1 MSTTNPPSLPPGKQG
16 LYDPAHE
23 HDACGV
29 GFIADLQ
36 DRPTHDIVS
45 QAIQVLCNLEHR
57 GACGCEVNTGD
68 GAGILFQKPH
78 NFMLKECDEIKLRL
92 PRPAEYGVGMVF
104 LPKDPAARKECEALF
119 EQAVLEE
126 GQWVLGWRTVKT
138 DHSCL
143 GPTAKASEPVVRQI
157 FIGRSDSIGDD
168 SSFER
173 KLFVI
178 RRRVENAVRASAIPQ
193 RGQFYIPSLSFKTI
207 VYKGMLM
214 STQLSAYYPELTDPV
229 LESSLALV
237 HSRFSTNTFPN
248 WARAHPYRYLAHNG
262 EINTLRGNI
271 NWMHARERQ
280 FESPLFG
287 DDIEKLMPVI
297 DTDGSDSAMFDNVLE
312 TLTLAGRSL
321 PHSAMM
327 MIPEPWSGHESMSAE
342 KKAFY
347 EFHGTM
353 MEPWDGPA
361 LIAFTDGRRIGAVL
375 DRNGLRPA
383 RYYVTKND
391 LVVLASEVGVLNI
404 PPQEIRV
411 KGRLQPGRMFLI
423 DLNLHRIVG
432 DDQLKRQIAMEKPYR
447 KWLDE
452 NLTPLEAVPEAPEV
466 HEPDHKTV
474 LQRQHAFGYTTED
487 VKILV
492 GPMAENGVE
501 PLGSMGTDTPLA
513 VLSDRPQVLY
523 NYFKQLFAQVTNPP
537 VDAIREEIIMST
549 DTTIGPEKNLL
560 DPQPE
565 SCRHIKLKS
574 PILTN
579 QELEKLRRLSGWKGF
594 KARTLNALYRVKEDG
609 AGLETAMSQ
618 LCQAASEAVA
628 DGITLL
634 ILSDRG
640 VSPEM

>member
-1 MSTTNPPSLPPGKQG
+1 MSTMNPPGVPPGKQG

-29 GFIADLQ
+29 GFVADLQ
-36 DRPTHDIVS
+36 DRPTHAIVS
-45 QAIQVLCNLEHR
+45 NAIQVLCNLEHR
-57 GACGCEVNTGD
+57 GACGCETNTGD

-78 NFMLKECDEIKLRL
+78 KFLAQACEAQKIKL
-92 PRPAEYGVGMVF
+92 PRPGEYGVGMVF
-104 LPKDPAARKECEALF
+104 LPRDPGARQQCEQLF
-119 EQAVLEE
+119 EQAVLDE

-138 DHSCL
+138 DNSDL
-143 GPTAKASEPVVRQI
+143 GPTAKAGEPCVRQI

-168 SSFER
+168 IAFER

-178 RRRVENAVRASAIPQ
+178 RRRAENAVRASTIPQ
-193 RGQFYIPSLSFKTI
+193 RGQFYIPSLSYKTI

-214 STQLSAYYPELTDPV
+214 SGQLAKYYPELEDPLV
-229 LESSLALV
+229 ESSLALV

-287 DDIEKLMPVI
+287 DDIEKLLPVI

-312 TLTLAGRSL
+312 TLTLAGRAL

-347 EFHGTM
+347 EYHGTM

-383 RYYVTKND
+383 RYYITKDD
-391 LVVLASEVGVLNI
+391 LVVLASEVGVLDI
-404 PPQEIRV
+404 APQDIRA
-411 KGRLQPGRMFLI
+411 KGRLQPGRMFLV

-432 DDQLKRQIAMEKPYR
+432 DDQLKRQIALEKPYR

-487 VKILV
+487 
-492 GPMAENGVE
+492 
-501 PLGSMGTDTPLA
+501 
-513 VLSDRPQVLY
+513 
-523 NYFKQLFAQVTNPP
+523 
-537 VDAIREEIIMST
+537 
-549 DTTIGPEKNLL
+549 
-560 DPQPE
+560 
-565 SCRHIKLKS
+565 
-574 PILTN
+574 
-579 QELEKLRRLSGWKGF
+579 
-594 KARTLNALYRVKEDG
+594 
-609 AGLETAMSQ
+609 
-618 LCQAASEAVA
+618 
-628 DGITLL
+628 
-634 ILSDRG
+634 
-640 VSPEM
+640 